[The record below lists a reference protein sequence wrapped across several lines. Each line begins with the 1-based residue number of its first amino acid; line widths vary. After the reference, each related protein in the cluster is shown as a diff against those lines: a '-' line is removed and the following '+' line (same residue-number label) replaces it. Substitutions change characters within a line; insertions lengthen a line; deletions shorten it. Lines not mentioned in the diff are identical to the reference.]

1 MPTLTPPEPDP
12 ADFDPNQE
20 IFWTLPMAIAWI
32 AWRDPAKVR
41 DQWDQYRKA
50 CWERAGEESP
60 RGTLPPLLR
69 ASVAAMSLREC
80 TKTSF
85 ISWLFSAC
93 AEGKI
98 NAIGNNATGRPVK
111 IPAHEFSV
119 LTLHSVSAETPWGT
133 GVTPGLGQE
142 PQLAGFKD
150 LLVFDINRFEPAYL
164 EIKFR
169 RDEIKQKWPVAAT
182 GKVGRPATY
191 DWPLIKRRLEK
202 RAANGDRPPKDM
214 PDLIGLITSMQAEID
229 PDKNPDDK
237 TVRAA
242 IKTHG
247 LDTAAGMTPGNRRQ

>member
-1 MPTLTPPEPDP
+1 MPMLTPPESDP
-12 ADFDPNQE
+12 ADLDPNQE

-32 AWRDPAKVR
+32 AWRDPTKVR

-50 CWERAGEESP
+50 CWKRAEKESP

-69 ASVAAMSLREC
+69 ASVAAMSLREGP
-80 TKTSF
+80 KTSF
-85 ISWLFSAC
+85 INWLFCAC

-119 LTLHSVSAETPWGT
+119 LTLHSVSEELPWGT

-150 LLVFDINRFEPAYL
+150 LLVFDVNRFEPAYL

-169 RDEIKQKWPVAAT
+169 RDEIKRKWPMSDASAKRHMAKAKAEEMILAESSHKKGRRISQKAAAKLFVDAGVIVDRAT
-182 GKVGRPATY
+182 VVEIVKKHWGNSRGRP
-191 DWPLIKRRLEK
+191 KK
-202 RAANGDRPPKDM
+202 
-214 PDLIGLITSMQAEID
+214 
-229 PDKNPDDK
+229 
-237 TVRAA
+237 
-242 IKTHG
+242 
-247 LDTAAGMTPGNRRQ
+247 